1 MQVIHRR
8 IHQTA
13 HQTACHIVCRILL
26 QVILRAVCTTVGGIA
41 DTAVFWMAKRILGQ
55 MVCQAVEKTAVHAIQ
70 QAIRATACLTALQ
83 MAYPIAHQIA
93 RETG

>member
-1 MQVIHRR
+1 
-8 IHQTA
+8 
-13 HQTACHIVCRILL
+13 
-26 QVILRAVCTTVGGIA
+26 VILRAACAMVVRIA
-41 DTAVFWMAKRILGQ
+41 DKAVFRIAERIFGQ